1 MVTGD
6 SMDFVKALTDLAAK
20 NGWSKYKISKLTG
33 YSQTTVANWMSGRS
47 VPYPK
52 ERAQI
57 AAALGTTTGY
67 LFGDDTDIKK
77 EPFPVQGGL
86 TASEA
91 DIIRLYRAASPETQQ
106 SMLRFLRSLEADQLL
121 RGGD

>member
-1 MVTGD
+1 
-6 SMDFVKALTDLAAK
+6 MDFVKALTDLAAR

-57 AAALGTTTGY
+57 AAALDTTTGY
-67 LFGDDTDIKK
+67 LFGDETDIKK
-77 EPFPVQGGL
+77 EPSPVQGGL